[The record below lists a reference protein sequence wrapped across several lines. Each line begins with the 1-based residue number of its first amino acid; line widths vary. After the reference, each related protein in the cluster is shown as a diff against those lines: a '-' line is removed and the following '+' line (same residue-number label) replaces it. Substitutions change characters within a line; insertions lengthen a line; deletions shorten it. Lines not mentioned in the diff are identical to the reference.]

1 MKKVCVVGSINM
13 DIFLRVESIP
23 VIGET
28 VLAREIFYGRG
39 GKGENQAIAMSRL
52 GCDVEMIGC
61 VGDDENGKIL
71 LEGLKSDSLSDGT
84 KVELGQ
90 DSLAWLRR
98 DAGATMLLK
107 GPATAMAR
115 APCCMKW
122 SSAASGPMAASWAN
136 PLPCSPSSRTR
147 ASACI
152 TAACMA
158 ALPTLRSRG
167 CYSTGCSEKRF
178 IKIFRNK
185 YIFI

>member
-71 LEGLKSDSLSDGT
+71 LEGLKSDSVGVCG
-84 KVELGQ
+84 VEVV
-90 DSLAWLRR
+90 
-98 DAGATMLLK
+98 
-107 GPATAMAR
+107 
-115 APCCMKW
+115 
-122 SSAASGPMAASWAN
+122 N
-136 PLPCSPSSRTR
+136 F
-147 ASACI
+147 CI
-152 TAACMA
+152 GYGIYKC
-158 ALPTLRSRG
+158 
-167 CYSTGCSEKRF
+167 
-178 IKIFRNK
+178 
-185 YIFI
+185 